1 MVHIR
6 RFLKI
11 YSLKFCDIWLEFY
24 LYRILNNEN
33 FKMKVEQTNFVTH
46 LIIKILE
53 ETLNAELGEVNKWT
67 LSNFLFINK
76 RNCYQPYS
84 DHYLI
89 VL

>member
-1 MVHIR
+1 MVHRR

-46 LIIKILE
+46 LIITVPL
-53 ETLNAELGEVNKWT
+53 
-67 LSNFLFINK
+67 
-76 RNCYQPYS
+76 YY
-84 DHYLI
+84 
-89 VL
+89 